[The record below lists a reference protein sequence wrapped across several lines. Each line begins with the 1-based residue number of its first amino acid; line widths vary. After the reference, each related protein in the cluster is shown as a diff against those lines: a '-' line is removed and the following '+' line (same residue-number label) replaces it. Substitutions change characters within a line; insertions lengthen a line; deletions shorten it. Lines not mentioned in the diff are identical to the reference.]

1 MTLSARLITPKG
13 EIIELTPET
22 YRRVRKLVISPRS
35 KRATTKFIHST
46 YGKYAGKISLTKALL
61 AERAADLA
69 REEAKIKRW
78 HGRK

>member
-1 MTLSARLITPKG
+1 MTLPARLITPKG
-13 EIIELTPET
+13 EIIELSPSA
-22 YRRVRKLVISPRS
+22 YRQVRRLVLVRR
-35 KRATTKFIHST
+35 KRRATAKFIQSS
-46 YGKYAGKISLTKALL
+46 YGKYAGKASMTQALL

>member
-1 MTLSARLITPKG
+1 MALPPRLITPKG
-13 EIIELTPET
+13 EIIELTPEI
-22 YRRVRKLVISPRS
+22 YRRIRKLVVSPRT
-35 KRATTKFIHST
+35 KRTTAKFIHST
-46 YGKYAGKISLTKALL
+46 YGKYAGKLSLTKALL